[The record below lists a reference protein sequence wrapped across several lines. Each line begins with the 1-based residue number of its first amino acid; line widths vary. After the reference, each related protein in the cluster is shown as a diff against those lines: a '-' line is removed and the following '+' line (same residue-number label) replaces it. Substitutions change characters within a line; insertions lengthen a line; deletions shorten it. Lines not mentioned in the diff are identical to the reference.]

1 MREHACCS
9 RCVLFYQKNCGMQV
23 CEWEAENFIKCV
35 VLMCAS
41 SLMEFYAIEDYQ
53 MSTCLWMSLMSDNE
67 AIYFIKFFKTC
78 SCFSMFFNSWLSFF
92 KLKSQPTLHGK
103 LNSFMVIENDSIV
116 QCTFL
121 NTLWIWLFMCHNM
134 TLSTHCKTY
143 HQNWKALMF
152 IWEPK
157 PLRWNC

>member
-1 MREHACCS
+1 MRP
-9 RCVLFYQKNCGMQV
+9 
-23 CEWEAENFIKCV
+23 
-35 VLMCAS
+35 
-41 SLMEFYAIEDYQ
+41 
-53 MSTCLWMSLMSDNE
+53 
-67 AIYFIKFFKTC
+67 IYFIKFFKTC
-78 SCFSMFFNSWLSFF
+78 CCFSMFFNSWLSFF

-157 PLRWNC
+157 PLRWTCWGVHVSCLQFKLHIWVLTQIWHPSDCYIHFYYSISYIL